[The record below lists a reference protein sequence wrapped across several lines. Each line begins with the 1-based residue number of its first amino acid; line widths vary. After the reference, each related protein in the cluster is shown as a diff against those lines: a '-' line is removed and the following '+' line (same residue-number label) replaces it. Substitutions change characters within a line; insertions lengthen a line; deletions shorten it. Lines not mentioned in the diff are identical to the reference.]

1 MPPTKFAAR
10 LPLIGKA
17 VIALA
22 IFSAGYYF
30 PLFKLPG
37 TAPAAAEGAA
47 SAPAAAGSRPAR

>member
-1 MPPTKFAAR
+1 MKFAAQ

-37 TAPAAAEGAA
+37 TAPAAADGAA